1 MTVDLRDKVEEDR
14 GLIKKIQLCIPG
26 FRGYRQKED
35 FRIADSLL
43 RQQLADELK
52 NNVLLPLE
60 QTREPASRALELDL
74 MNDLAAVISQAKT
87 AEAKIR
93 HAEQGYTG
101 ISPATRIKKAELN
114 NLYEYDLALIDG
126 IRGIGDLAKAAF
138 SSAAA
143 GNFDKTAERLRE
155 IRSGF
160 SEFTVMFDKRCVDI
174 AEIGAF

>member
-1 MTVDLRDKVEEDR
+1 MTVDLRNKVEDDR

-35 FRIADSLL
+35 IRLADALL

-60 QTREPASRALELDL
+60 QTRESASRALELDL

-101 ISPATRIKKAELN
+101 VSPANRIKKAELN
-114 NLYEYDLALIDG
+114 TLYEYDLALIDG
-126 IRGIGDLAKAAF
+126 IRGLGDLAKAAF
-138 SSAAA
+138 SSADA
-143 GNFDKTAERLRE
+143 GSFDSVKEKIRE

-160 SEFTVMFDKRCVDI
+160 SEFTVMFDKRSVEI
-174 AEIGAF
+174 AGIGAF

>member
-35 FRIADSLL
+35 IRIADSML
-43 RQQLADELK
+43 RQQIADELK
-52 NNVLLPLE
+52 NDVLLPLE
-60 QTREPASRALELDL
+60 MTRESAARALELDL

-101 ISPATRIKKAELN
+101 ISPASRIKKTELN
-114 NLYEYDLALIDG
+114 ALYEYDLALIDG
-126 IRGIGDLAKAAF
+126 IRGLADLAKAA
-138 SSAAA
+138 SESAGI
-143 GNFDKTAERLRE
+143 GNFAKTASLLRE
-155 IRSGF
+155 IREGF
-160 SEFTVMFDKRCVDI
+160 SEFTVIFDKRCVDI
-174 AEIGAF
+174 AGIGAF

>member
-35 FRIADSLL
+35 IRIADSML
-43 RQQLADELK
+43 RQQIADELK
-52 NNVLLPLE
+52 NTVLLPLE
-60 QTREPASRALELDL
+60 MTREAASRALELDL

-101 ISPATRIKKAELN
+101 ISPAARIKKTELN
-114 NLYEYDLALIDG
+114 ALYEYDLALIDG
-126 IRGIGDLAKAAF
+126 IRGLGDLAKAA
-138 SSAAA
+138 SGSAGT
-143 GNFDKTAERLRE
+143 GNFVKTASLLRE
-155 IRSGF
+155 IREGF
-160 SEFTVMFDKRCVDI
+160 GEFTVIFDKRCVDM
-174 AEIGAF
+174 AGIGAF

>member
-1 MTVDLRDKVEEDR
+1 MTVDLRDKVEDDR

-35 FRIADSLL
+35 IRLADSLL
-43 RQQLADELK
+43 RQQIADELK

-60 QTREPASRALELDL
+60 QTRQSASRALELDL

-87 AEAKIR
+87 TEAKIR

-101 ISPATRIKKAELN
+101 ISPANRIRKAELN
-114 NLYEYDLALIDG
+114 NLYEYDLALING
-126 IRGIGDLAKAAF
+126 VRGLGDLAQSAF
-138 SSAAA
+138 SSADA
-143 GNFDKTAERLRE
+143 GDFDSVQKQLRE

-160 SEFTVMFDKRCVDI
+160 TDFTVTFDKRIVDI